1 LPDLSGR
8 RRAVSAAIL
17 SAVVLASALPA
28 VTQSASTP
36 SSLDRFLYALG
47 RVESGGNYYARNASS
62 GAYGKYQIVPGSWA
76 AWAGSYLGNRAAPKT
91 PRNQE
96 YVARHKV
103 ASLYHWLDSWSAV
116 AHWWLTGSSVRNSHL
131 WSSFSRTYV
140 ARVIRIMGGGRASP
154 GSSGSH
160 GWIDSRDQR
169 LGETSA
175 AIHYAGTWGTARY
188 AKYSNHRVK
197 YATRAGASATMTFTG
212 TGVAWVGPVGPTR
225 GSARV
230 YVDGRLA
237 GTVQLHRSTFHARQ
251 VLFQRHFATKGVHT
265 IRIVVARN
273 GRPVAVDDLIVGT

>member
-1 LPDLSGR
+1 
-8 RRAVSAAIL
+8 
-17 SAVVLASALPA
+17 
-28 VTQSASTP
+28 
-36 SSLDRFLYALG
+36 
-47 RVESGGNYYARNASS
+47 
-62 GAYGKYQIVPGSWA
+62 
-76 AWAGSYLGNRAAPKT
+76 
-91 PRNQE
+91 
-96 YVARHKV
+96 VARHKV

-140 ARVIRIMGGGRASP
+140 ARVIRIMGGGSASS

-175 AIHYAGTWGTARY
+175 AIHYGGSWGTARY

-212 TGVAWVGPVGPTR
+212 TGIAWVGPVGPTR

-230 YVDGRLA
+230 YIDGRLA
-237 GTVQLHRSTFHARQ
+237 GTVQLRRSGFHARQ
-251 VLFQRHFATKGVHT
+251 VLFQRHFATKGQHT

-273 GRPVAVDDLIVGT
+273 GRPVAIDDLIVGT